1 MVVFCTR
8 YVDVNKI
15 TLRCALDLICTSC
28 IIAMLFNIYS
38 NDRLC
43 TKNQKNHYTS
53 ILGTL
58 FNLFVLRLGSGF
70 ERVVACNRTQIKANW
85 QDILGQENISKK
97 LSDAKTLPWALSIA
111 TQEHPRQGNI

>member
-1 MVVFCTR
+1 M
-8 YVDVNKI
+8 
-15 TLRCALDLICTSC
+15 
-28 IIAMLFNIYS
+28 
-38 NDRLC
+38 
-43 TKNQKNHYTS
+43 KNHYTS

-111 TQEHPRQGNI
+111 TQEHPRQGNIQLDQNELEQSASCKLLIDGTS